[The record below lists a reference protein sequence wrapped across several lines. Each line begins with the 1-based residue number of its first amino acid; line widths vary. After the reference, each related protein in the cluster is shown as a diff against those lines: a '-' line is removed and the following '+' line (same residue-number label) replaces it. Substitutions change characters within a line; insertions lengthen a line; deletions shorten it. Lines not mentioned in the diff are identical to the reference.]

1 MKLGFFYSGQGS
13 QFVGMG
19 RDFYAREPAF
29 RAVFD
34 GAELDIDLKT
44 VAFSDPEGVLN
55 QTRYTQPC
63 LTAFAAGVTD
73 ALAARGVVPACA
85 AGLSLGEYA
94 ALYAAGTFG
103 PAALLHTVNFRG
115 KAMTAAASGT
125 EFAMFAVLGVAAEEV
140 EKACRRAAAFGVAEI
155 AAYNCPGQM
164 VIGGTWN
171 AVSRAAEELG
181 AARCRR
187 LQTGGP
193 FHTSLLRPAGDA
205 LRAYFAEHP
214 LQEPKIPV
222 LFNCVGGE
230 KRPEDT
236 VEGLLAQ
243 QVWRPVLLESSIRR
257 MAELTDAVA
266 AIGPGHAV
274 AGFFR
279 RTVPGFPCFSV
290 ETADDLDGLPEWLR
304 LLEKQH
310 G

>member
-13 QFVGMG
+13 QFAGMG
-19 RDFYAREPAF
+19 RDFYDREPAF
-29 RAVFD
+29 RAIFD
-34 GAELDIDLKT
+34 GAELDFDLKT
-44 VAFSDPEGVLN
+44 VTFSDPEEVLN

-63 LTAFAAGVTD
+63 MTAFAAGVTD
-73 ALAARGVVPACA
+73 ALAARGIVPACA

-103 PAALLHTVNFRG
+103 PAALLRVVNFRG
-115 KAMTAAASGT
+115 KAMAAAASGT
-125 EFAMFAVLGVAAEEV
+125 EFTMVAVLGAAAEEV
-140 EKACRRAAAFGVAEI
+140 EEACRRAAVSGVAEI
-155 AAYNCPGQM
+155 AAYNCPGQL
-164 VIGGTWN
+164 VIGGTRD
-171 AVSRAAEELG
+171 AVSRAVGELG

-214 LQEPKIPV
+214 LSAPKIPV
-222 LFNCVGGE
+222 LSNCVGGE

-236 VEGLLAQ
+236 VEELLAR
-243 QVWRPVLLESSIRR
+243 QVWRPVCLESSIRR
-257 MAELTDAVA
+257 MAELTDAVV

-279 RTVPGFPCFSV
+279 RTVPDFPCFPV
-290 ETADDLDGLPEWLR
+290 ERAGDLDALPEWLQR
-304 LLEKQH
+304 LEEQR